1 MAGTSGQGVQTLDEL
16 QERDVSIVVPVQ
28 YCYDTLNQWVVCQLY
43 KRTKEKGLRYAF
55 VMTEQEH
62 KPKTNHYKTPRY
74 HPILRATQLS
84 QIERAPILFSAS
96 KSQKQIQSCPCQN
109 SAHTWNV
116 EELLWLE
123 GTTLILVNL
132 GEVLVQLLELL
143 LRDYNNI

>member
-43 KRTKEKGLRYAF
+43 KRSKEKELRYAL
-55 VMTEQEH
+55 VMTEQEY
-62 KPKTNHYKTPRY
+62 KPKNNHYKTPRY
-74 HPILRATQLS
+74 YPILRAIQLS
-84 QIERAPILFSAS
+84 QIERAPILFSGS
-96 KSQKQIQSCPCQN
+96 KSQKQIQPCPCQN